1 MDKKIKVINFSEL
14 RAGMVIAKDLE
25 QGGRIFLKKD
35 FSITNAAIQKLKRT
49 LFIGKI
55 EVYEE
60 SVTEENKISKKKLEE
75 YTKVD
80 EDFKEIA
87 IRLQRT
93 FRLINGEKNSVLNE
107 LQEFVERIQNE
118 IKPTSVIIKNIVLQG
133 SGSDS
138 VYRHGVN
145 VAALSALIGKWM
157 GMKESEINQLIY
169 SAILHDIGK
178 MKIDKEVLNKNGA
191 LTTSEFEV
199 IKTHTN
205 LGYKALKNIS
215 YLDKSVLYG
224 VLMHHE
230 REDGSGYP
238 LGLKGDAIHKFGKI
252 IAIADV
258 FDAINS
264 NRGYK
269 KKRPPFEALQIV
281 KTESLG
287 KLDYEYSK
295 VFIEHI
301 VNYYLGEE
309 VILNNGEKCKIVQMN
324 PNNLEKPLVLK
335 SSEFIDLTKEKDL
348 YIEKLVL

>member
-35 FSITNAAIQKLKRT
+35 FSITNADIQKLKRT